1 MEKQI
6 TPRQKQLLSILY
18 EYIQDSGYPP
28 TFEEM
33 RQKLDV
39 SSNQSIKD
47 LLEKLKSGGFIKKGE
62 SQARGIT
69 ILPLG
74 YEALGQPSLA
84 PFVGAT
90 SAGVPIQAVSF
101 DGEWME
107 MPATHY
113 DTKIERLKAN
123 VYVLRVYG
131 DSMINAGINDG
142 DHVLVQEKKEF
153 STGDIVLAYDGDDA
167 TIKRFMAVDEPPYLY
182 LKPENPKYKIILF
195 RDSISMAGKVMA
207 VLKSRQWVPVS

>member
-1 MEKQI
+1 MI
-6 TPRQKQLLSILY
+6 TQRQKQLLSIIY
-18 EYIQDSGYPP
+18 QYIDGSGYPP
-28 TFEEM
+28 TFDEM
-33 RQKLDV
+33 REELKV
-39 SSNQSIKD
+39 SSNQSIID
-47 LLEKLKSGGFIKKGE
+47 LLRKLAEQGVIRKIE
-62 SQARGIT
+62 AHARGIS
-69 ILPLG
+69 ILPAG
-74 YEALGQPSLA
+74 YEALGRPPMA

-90 SAGVPIQAVSF
+90 SAGVPTQAVSF
-101 DGEWME
+101 DGEWTQ

-167 TIKRFMAVDEPPYLY
+167 TIKRFMAVNEPPYLY
-182 LKPENPKYKIILF
+182 LKPENPKYDIILF
-195 RDSISMAGKVMA
+195 RDSIRMAGKIVSI
-207 VLKSRQWVPVS
+207 LRGNQWLPVT

>member
-1 MEKQI
+1 MKKQI
-6 TPRQKQLLSILY
+6 TPRQKQLLMVLY
-18 EYIQDSGYPP
+18 DYIANSGYPP

-33 RQKLDV
+33 RQGLGV

-47 LLEKLKSGGFIKKGE
+47 LLEKLKQGGFIRKGE

-74 YEALGQPSLA
+74 YEELGQRLLA

-90 SAGVPIQAVSF
+90 SAGVPVQAVSF
-101 DGEWME
+101 DGEWMQV
-107 MPATHY
+107 PATHY

-153 STGDIVLAYDGDDA
+153 VSGDIVLAYDNDEA

-182 LKPENPKYKIILF
+182 LKPENPKYDIILF

-207 VLKSRQWVPVS
+207 VLKSRQWIPVL

>member
-1 MEKQI
+1 METPI
-6 TPRQKQLLSILY
+6 TTRQKQLLFILY
-18 EYIQDSGYPP
+18 EYIQGSGYPP

-33 RQKLDV
+33 RQNLKV
-39 SSNQSIKD
+39 SSNQSIID
-47 LLEKLKSGGFIKKGE
+47 LLEKLKKGGFIRKGE

-74 YEALGQPSLA
+74 YEALGKPPLA

-90 SAGVPIQAVSF
+90 SAGAPIQSVSF
-101 DGEWME
+101 DGEWLSI
-107 MPATHY
+107 PATHY
-113 DTKIERLKAN
+113 NTKIERLKAN

-153 STGDIVLAYDGDDA
+153 SSGDIVLAYDNDEA
-167 TIKRFMAVDEPPYLY
+167 TVKRFMAVNEPPYLY
-182 LKPENPKYKIILF
+182 LKPENPKYERILF
-195 RDSISMAGKVMA
+195 RDSIEMRGKVIA
-207 VLKSRQWVPVS
+207 VLKSRQWAPVL

>member
-1 MEKQI
+1 MQKEI

-18 EYIQDSGYPP
+18 DYIQGSGYPP

-33 RQKLDV
+33 RQHLNV
-39 SSNQSIKD
+39 SSNQSIID
-47 LLEKLKSGGFIKKGE
+47 LLEKLKLGGFIRKGE

-74 YEALGQPSLA
+74 YEMLGRPPLA

-90 SAGVPIQAVSF
+90 SAGVPMQAVAF
-101 DGEWME
+101 DGEWMQV
-107 MPATHY
+107 PSAHY
-113 DTKIERLKAN
+113 DKRIERLNAN
-123 VYVLRVYG
+123 IYVLRVYG
-131 DSMINAGINDG
+131 YSMINAGINDG

-182 LKPENPKYKIILF
+182 LKPENPKYDIILF
-195 RDSISMAGKVMA
+195 RDSIRMAGKIISI
-207 VLKSRQWVPVS
+207 LRGQQWLPVS

>member
-1 MEKQI
+1 MIKQI
-6 TPRQKQLLSILY
+6 TPRQKQLLTILY
-18 EYIQDSGYPP
+18 EYIQGSGYPP

-47 LLEKLKSGGFIKKGE
+47 LLEKLKLGGFIRKGE

-74 YEALGQPSLA
+74 YEALGQPPMA

-90 SAGVPIQAVSF
+90 SAGVPTQAVSF
-101 DGEWME
+101 DGEWLQ

-153 STGDIVLAYDGDDA
+153 VSGDVVLAYDGDDA
-167 TIKRFMAVDEPPYLY
+167 TIKRFMSVNEPPYLY
-182 LKPENPKYKIILF
+182 LKPENPKYDIILF
-195 RDSISMAGKVMA
+195 RDSINMAGKIIS
-207 VLKSRQWVPVS
+207 VLRGREWLPVT

>member
-1 MEKQI
+1 
-6 TPRQKQLLSILY
+6 
-18 EYIQDSGYPP
+18 
-28 TFEEM
+28 M
-33 RQKLDV
+33 RQNLKV
-39 SSNQSIKD
+39 SSNQSIID
-47 LLEKLKSGGFIKKGE
+47 LLEKLKLGGFIRKGE

-74 YEALGQPSLA
+74 YETLGQPPLA

-101 DGEWME
+101 DGEWMQ
-107 MPATHY
+107 MPAAHY

-153 STGDIVLAYDGDDA
+153 VSGDVVLAYDGDDA
-167 TIKRFMAVDEPPYLY
+167 TIKRFMSVNEPPYLY
-182 LKPENPKYKIILF
+182 LKPENPKYEIILF
-195 RDSISMAGKVMA
+195 RDSISMAGKVIS
-207 VLKSRQWVPVS
+207 VLRGREWLPVT

>member
-1 MEKQI
+1 MQKQI
-6 TPRQKQLLSILY
+6 APRQKQLLTILY
-18 EYIQDSGYPP
+18 NYISNSGYPP

-33 RQKLDV
+33 RQDLDV
-39 SSNQSIKD
+39 SSNQSVID
-47 LLEKLKSGGFIKKGE
+47 LLKKLQDAGHIRKE
-62 SQARGIT
+62 VSQARGIT

-74 YEALGQPSLA
+74 YEALGHPPLA

-90 SAGVPIQAVSF
+90 SAGVPVQAVSF
-101 DGEWME
+101 DGEWMQ

-153 STGDIVLAYDGDDA
+153 SSGDIVLAYDGDDA
-167 TIKRFMAVDEPPYLY
+167 TIKRFMSVNEPPYLY

>member
-1 MEKQI
+1 MQKQI

-18 EYIQDSGYPP
+18 DYIANSGYPP

-33 RQKLDV
+33 REGLNV
-39 SSNQSIKD
+39 GSNQSVID
-47 LLEKLKSGGFIKKGE
+47 LLEKLKSGGFVRKSE

-74 YEALGQPSLA
+74 YEELGKPPLA

-90 SAGVPIQAVSF
+90 SAGVPVQAVSF
-101 DGEWME
+101 DGEWTDV
-107 MPATHY
+107 PASHY
-113 DTKIERLKAN
+113 DKKIQRLNAN

-153 STGDIVLAYDGDDA
+153 SSGEIVLAYDDGDA

-182 LKPENPKYKIILF
+182 LKPENPKYERILF
-195 RDSISMAGKVMA
+195 RDSISMAGKVIS
-207 VLKSRQWVPVS
+207 VLRGSQWLPVS